1 MAAGLKVDFG
11 TSASFFLKF
20 SCSATV
26 CKIHIYLSMRTLR
39 RVLLTIVV
47 ILLTASSLVA
57 SVRVRVDEIGIKGWT
72 SHSVTPLRFT
82 IINDGPLV
90 ALKLRIKSD
99 HNGTYN
105 VPHDTYD
112 EVLRIPSG
120 ETQFLRPLVFA
131 AWTGVAVE
139 LSDDAGNLIAS
150 GNSQHLVRSA
160 IRGQLVVVYSHDESV
175 FAEVKREAIQSDDVQ
190 IKTRKERELDFVSV
204 GDLEDK
210 PWYYADA
217 RAIVI
222 AEPLQA
228 SALQKRALEDYVRG
242 GGLLVVTTSAAA
254 STGFDAAY
262 FREDQ
267 PVRMGR
273 GATCEVSSFASKAF
287 VAATTSTFVGRQ
299 RPETVLPMVA
309 WRMKFPTMK
318 SALVT
323 TVLYILVIG
332 VINFTILRRIGR
344 LEFGWI
350 TIPAIALVFALGA
363 YIFSLS
369 RGVDK
374 VRVDDVATYFMDSHS
389 SRAFVYDGVRVTA
402 PAYGEFVL
410 QLAPSANFASRPEDW
425 GGRNYLIG
433 EAVTGRDQ
441 FFAKSWHFTR
451 YDDTASVDLSL
462 MRWSYEEWFSDR
474 FEDRRG
480 TVRLDG
486 TTIRNLTGVKF
497 KSAIVLDRLG
507 QRVYNLGS
515 LAGNAAADLGSVGTL
530 TLPVHSDLSGRTNRS
545 QEISIQDL
553 ARQAIGD
560 KAFVGLAEE
569 GQDESNS
576 PGIRG
581 QSSKQVHTRVYV
593 VVLE

>member
-1 MAAGLKVDFG
+1 
-11 TSASFFLKF
+11 
-20 SCSATV
+20 
-26 CKIHIYLSMRTLR
+26 
-39 RVLLTIVV
+39 
-47 ILLTASSLVA
+47 
-57 SVRVRVDEIGIKGWT
+57 
-72 SHSVTPLRFT
+72 
-82 IINDGPLV
+82 
-90 ALKLRIKSD
+90 
-99 HNGTYN
+99 
-105 VPHDTYD
+105 
-112 EVLRIPSG
+112 
-120 ETQFLRPLVFA
+120 
-131 AWTGVAVE
+131 
-139 LSDDAGNLIAS
+139 
-150 GNSQHLVRSA
+150 
-160 IRGQLVVVYSHDESV
+160 
-175 FAEVKREAIQSDDVQ
+175 
-190 IKTRKERELDFVSV
+190 
-204 GDLEDK
+204 
-210 PWYYADA
+210 
-217 RAIVI
+217 
-222 AEPLQA
+222 
-228 SALQKRALEDYVRG
+228 
-242 GGLLVVTTSAAA
+242 
-254 STGFDAAY
+254 
-262 FREDQ
+262 
-267 PVRMGR
+267 
-273 GATCEVSSFASKAF
+273 
-287 VAATTSTFVGRQ
+287 
-299 RPETVLPMVA
+299 
-309 WRMKFPTMK
+309 
-318 SALVT
+318 VT

-530 TLPVHSDLSGRTNRS
+530 TLPVYSDLSGRTNRS